1 MANKIF
7 YYVLRILLGVLFIFS
22 ALAKIKGIDHFELYV
37 FSFGWLPLQVSFI
50 LARLCI
56 GLELAL
62 GVFLLLGWFQRLAR
76 AITLG
81 LLIFFTLFLC
91 YVLLVGRDDSCQCF
105 GQLVSLS
112 PAASLLKNAVMIA
125 MVIVYSWLCRRME
138 VEGRGEWGGM
148 VRRVVSPLLLI
159 ASLATAFIVSPPD
172 NWVFGRSMEVYDHD
186 ELAAALAPDGLL
198 HERGLADGHQLVA
211 FVTPGCPYCKM
222 AREKLTSIARRH
234 HIDSKKITYLE
245 PADLPK
251 GFFLKVTR
259 GSRPMVFLLD
269 GGEVVTTYHYRNIDE
284 QEVAEFLT
292 GKK

>member
-138 VEGRGEWGGM
+138 VEGRG
-148 VRRVVSPLLLI
+148 
-159 ASLATAFIVSPPD
+159 
-172 NWVFGRSMEVYDHD
+172 
-186 ELAAALAPDGLL
+186 
-198 HERGLADGHQLVA
+198 
-211 FVTPGCPYCKM
+211 
-222 AREKLTSIARRH
+222 
-234 HIDSKKITYLE
+234 
-245 PADLPK
+245 
-251 GFFLKVTR
+251 
-259 GSRPMVFLLD
+259 
-269 GGEVVTTYHYRNIDE
+269 
-284 QEVAEFLT
+284 
-292 GKK
+292 